1 METHTI
7 VSSSE
12 ESLSM
17 VMMKILE
24 SCFPNISIIKPPHRT
39 TTTSHNNSE
48 KETLSQPVNDNND
61 NDMDTPDTPEGED
74 FAIEE
79 QREDSKNSMQLFQD
93 EMYTPQ
99 GDDDDDNEDNNNND
113 NSNNN
118 KVNSNIKNILHKSSK
133 ILLKHPFCF
142 NGIEIVLNINNIH
155 SHNDIWSPLILHDK
169 RIATVSSDNSISICE
184 IDYDN
189 KTYIQEIKKTQ
200 AHSSSI
206 LSICELNDGRLITCS
221 IDMSIK
227 IWNVHQNEIKLLK
240 TLMASSA
247 KSSVWKVITLTHSRF
262 ASCSIDGSITIWNSN
277 NYKEINSL
285 SNSSS
290 VYSIIQLTNLEILV
304 SSCGKPS
311 IDFWD
316 LTTYKKLKSIKNIHA
331 VENSHMIE
339 LQSGCIAISSYSSN
353 FPIVIIDPVSYT
365 IIEEIIDKDYIKSN
379 SSLIPWGDNTFI
391 YIKGNYFVQFSTSN
405 YEIIYKAKLDRKL
418 DGYSGMAVVD
428 KDKYL
433 IIQNDEKG
441 ISVLKPY

>member
-1 METHTI
+1 MTS
-7 VSSSE
+7 SSSE
-12 ESLSM
+12 ESLSL

-24 SCFPNISIIKPPHRT
+24 TCFPNVSITRKPPHRIT
-39 TTTSHNNSE
+39 TPHKNP
-48 KETLSQPVNDNND
+48 ETKNPPQPITDGND
-61 NDMDTPDTPEGED
+61 NDMETPDTPDGED
-74 FAIEE
+74 FPKE
-79 QREDSKNSMQLFQD
+79 QQEDAKNSMRLFQD

-99 GDDDDDNEDNNNND
+99 GDDDEDNNNNENLNDD
-113 NSNNN
+113 NGNSFI
-118 KVNSNIKNILHKSSK
+118 SNIQRQSS
-133 ILLKHPFCF
+133 INLLKHHFSF
-142 NGIEIVLNINNIH
+142 DGIETVLNINNIH
-155 SHNDIWSPLILHDK
+155 SHKDIWSLLVLHDK
-169 RIATVSSDNSISICE
+169 RIATVSADNSISICR
-184 IDYDN
+184 IDYEN
-189 KTYIQEIKKTQ
+189 KTFVQEIKKTN
-200 AHSSSI
+200 AHSSSV
-206 LSICELNDGRLITCS
+206 LSICELVDGRLITCS
-221 IDMSIK
+221 IDRSIK
-227 IWNVHQNEIKLLK
+227 IWSVCQNEIKPLK
-240 TLMASSA
+240 TVMASSA
-247 KSSVWKVITLTHSRF
+247 ISSVWKVITLTHSRF

-277 NYKEINSL
+277 IYKEITSL

-290 VYSIIQLTNLEILV
+290 VYNIIQLTNLEILV

-365 IIEEIIDKDYIKSN
+365 IIQEIIDKDYIKSN

-405 YEIIYKAKLDRKL
+405 YEIIYKTKLDMKL
-418 DGYSGMAVVD
+418 DGYNGMAVVD

-433 IIQNDEKG
+433 IIQNNDKG

>member
-7 VSSSE
+7 ISSSE

-39 TTTSHNNSE
+39 TTTSYNNSE
-48 KETLSQPVNDNND
+48 KETSSQPVNDNND
-61 NDMDTPDTPEGED
+61 NDMDTPDTPDDEG
-74 FAIEE
+74 FPIEE
-79 QREDSKNSMQLFQD
+79 QQEDSKNSMQLFQD

-99 GDDDDDNEDNNNND
+99 GDDDDNDNEDNNN
-113 NSNNN
+113 SNNE
-118 KVNSNIKNILHKSSK
+118 KANSKINNILHKSSK
-133 ILLKHPFCF
+133 NLIKHPFCF
-142 NGIEIVLNINNIH
+142 NGIELILNIKNIH

-169 RIATVSSDNSISICE
+169 RIATVSSDNSISICK
-184 IDYDN
+184 IDYNN

-206 LSICELNDGRLITCS
+206 FSICELNDGRLITCS

-277 NYKEINSL
+277 NYKEIISL

-365 IIEEIIDKDYIKSN
+365 IIEEIMDKDYIKSN

-405 YEIIYKAKLDRKL
+405 YEIIYKAKLDMKL
-418 DGYSGMAVVD
+418 DGYSGMAVVG